1 MRFVTLQHFR
11 KTIPAY
17 YISSKINSSDSF
29 CGHPP
34 YCPVMQQGL
43 EHNGSMGTSATG
55 SNGKSQKK
63 AKKSSRND
71 FSDVQRIEMC
81 ASAVPC
87 LTTMDLLKNAV
98 DLDDFSKQLDERLTL
113 NPGAAIINGS
123 LETAQEE
130 NQGAEEEVEILPNT
144 VEQQPIVRNPMI
156 YTGPAQNQVICVVES
171 ERDPEIVPAIVEQQ
185 QQQETSSTEDTKIE
199 YREYESELQMP
210 DIIRLIQ
217 RDLSEPYSIYTYRYF
232 IHNWPELC
240 FLAMHGSQCVGAIVC
255 KLGMHRQIM
264 KRGYIA
270 MLAVDKEYRKLKI
283 GTNLVQKAIEVSV
296 CEPIPF
302 ETPEPN
308 RSVAGNAKGTGRR
321 GCAGNGDHKHARPA
335 SVRESRFCAGQT
347 LISLLFER
355 GGRPAVEALVQ
366 MRDGCVDD
374 QAGHDRMGVYS
385 GESILRVCEILVSD

>member
-1 MRFVTLQHFR
+1 M
-11 KTIPAY
+11 
-17 YISSKINSSDSF
+17 
-29 CGHPP
+29 
-34 YCPVMQQGL
+34 QGL
-43 EHNGSMGTSATG
+43 EHNGGASG
-55 SNGKSQKK
+55 SNGTTAAAKKTTQTHKKK
-63 AKKSSRND
+63 ANKSRND
-71 FSDVQRIEMC
+71 FSDVQRIVIC
-81 ASAVPC
+81 PSAQPR

-113 NPGAAIINGS
+113 NPGPGAAITNGS
-123 LETAQEE
+123 LETHNKGTKQGNERAEQESE
-130 NQGAEEEVEILPNT
+130 LLPNT

-185 QQQETSSTEDTKIE
+185 QQQQETESTEETKIE

-296 CEPIPF
+296 CP
-302 ETPEPN
+302 
-308 RSVAGNAKGTGRR
+308 
-321 GCAGNGDHKHARPA
+321 
-335 SVRESRFCAGQT
+335 
-347 LISLLFER
+347 L
-355 GGRPAVEALVQ
+355 
-366 MRDGCVDD
+366 
-374 QAGHDRMGVYS
+374 S
-385 GESILRVCEILVSD
+385 GITN